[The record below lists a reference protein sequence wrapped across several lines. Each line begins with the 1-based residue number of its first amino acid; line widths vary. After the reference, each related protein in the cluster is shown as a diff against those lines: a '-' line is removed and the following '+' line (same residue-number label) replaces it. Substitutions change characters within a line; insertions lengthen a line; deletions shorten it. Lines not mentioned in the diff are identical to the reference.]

1 MGKRILVLHGPNLN
15 LLGTREPKIY
25 GSRTLSDIDNRLSAL
40 AQELGVTC
48 SMLQSNHEG
57 VLIDMLHTARNEY
70 DGVIMNPGALTHY
83 SYAVR
88 DAVAAIGIPCI
99 EVHLSNIHGREEFRS
114 KSVIAPACKGQ
125 ICGFGIDSY
134 LLALRAMLALLA

>member
-25 GSRTLSDIDNRLSAL
+25 GARTLSDIDSRLTAL
-40 AQELGVTC
+40 AAELGVTC

-57 VLIDMLHTARNEY
+57 VLIDALHSARNEY

-134 LLALRAMLALLA
+134 LLALRAMLALLS